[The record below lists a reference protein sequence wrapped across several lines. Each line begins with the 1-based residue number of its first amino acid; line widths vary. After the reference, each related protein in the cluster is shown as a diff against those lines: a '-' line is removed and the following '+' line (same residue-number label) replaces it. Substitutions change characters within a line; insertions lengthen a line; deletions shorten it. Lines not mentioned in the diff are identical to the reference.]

1 MASHEQELLMDTW
14 EKHTGF
20 EFMGKEEVRANDPIG
35 FLAFVKRN
43 VRWLED
49 WTRKADDIFDYY
61 RKTSLE

>member
-1 MASHEQELLMDTW
+1 MNEW
-14 EKHTGF
+14 KRHTGF
-20 EFMGKEEVRANDPIG
+20 GFMGKEEVRANDPIG

-49 WTRKADDIFDYY
+49 WTREADDIFDYY